1 MPDCRADA
9 QKFTMSGKPDPE
21 QTLSLPYFKSF
32 RHNAGP
38 HWLFV
43 GIEKAIALIEL
54 DGLQFPDLVAQM
66 AGRKSDGCRIIL
78 YRSSADYGAAQQ
90 HRHVTQC

>member
-1 MPDCRADA
+1 M
-9 QKFTMSGKPDPE
+9 QKQPLNLVETAAIVYPE

-32 RHNAGP
+32 PHDEGP

-43 GIEKAIALIEL
+43 GIEKPVSLIEI
-54 DGLQFPDLVAQM
+54 DSLQFPDLVAQM

-78 YRSSADYGAAQQ
+78 YRSSADYGAAQ
-90 HRHVTQC
+90 